1 MINFNKKIIP
11 KYFSV
16 SGHSAPEKNCPPGR
30 VGVWV
35 KVSVSFRVDG
45 QPDN

>member
-16 SGHSAPEKNCPPGR
+16 SEHSAPEKNCPAVR

-35 KVSVSFRVDG
+35 KVRVSFRVGG